1 MSDVLNYQSTTNNM
15 THDALS
21 GEWHTRAESETFQ
34 LGERLGA
41 CLTGGEVLLLHGTL
55 GAGKTILVKGIAA
68 ALGYDAR
75 AVTSPTFTLVN
86 HYAGRLI
93 VYHLDLYRLNDGFAA
108 AHAVDLEE
116 LLSDERH
123 VVIIEWATR
132 IRDYPLPASTWDVT
146 IDVVSDTERVIRVAP
161 HASPMM
167 S

>member
-1 MSDVLNYQSTTNNM
+1 MNNAM
-15 THDALS
+15 LDALA
-21 GEWHTRAESETFQ
+21 GEWHTHGEGETFHF
-34 LGERLGA
+34 GERLGA
-41 CLTGGEVLLLHGTL
+41 RLTGGEVLLLHGTL

-75 AVTSPTFTLVN
+75 EVTSPTFTLVN
-86 HYAGRLI
+86 SYAGRLTI
-93 VYHLDLYRLNDGFAA
+93 YHLDLYRLDDGFAA

-116 LLSDERH
+116 LLSDESRA

-132 IRDYPLPASTWDVT
+132 IAGYPLPASTWDVT
-146 IDVVSDTERVIRVAP
+146 IEVVGDTERVIRVAP